1 MEETLF
7 TKVTVEEGEEDE
19 REPDD
24 QNQPELLVRGHLV
37 PNRARLHV
45 RRPELCAFHNPLTEV
60 PDHGIVVH
68 FEDKIRTVDD
78 SSHSELRGLQLR

>member
-1 MEETLF
+1 MF
-7 TKVTVEEGEEDE
+7 TKVAVEEGEEDE
-19 REPDD
+19 CEPDD

-68 FEDKIRTVDD
+68 FEDKICTMDD